1 MNFINKAFLR
11 LALLPAPLYKNMGVH
26 LPHLKAILTTKLT
39 MDDRRVNAFAQVQK
53 SKKAKPVTRATLLT
67 MLLSAFMGLF
77 FLISFGIG
85 KDIETQLTFYFSM
98 FFFMLSAT
106 LISDFTSVL
115 IDVRDTFIILPKPV
129 SDRTFVLARL
139 LHIFIHICKL
149 VLPMAL
155 PGLIFMIVEYN
166 IAGALALL
174 LLVLLVTLFAIF
186 FINAVYILI
195 LKVTTPERFKSI
207 IAYFQIGFAVLMY
220 ASYQVFPRLI
230 GSFNLDNFSFTTR
243 PGIIFYPFYWF
254 ASCWNLLH
262 TLTLT
267 TQSLIASLLAIVIPI
282 VSLYVVVRF
291 LAPSFNNRLAMIN
304 GGSEAPKAA
313 VDQKIKPANSKT
325 TYSHWLSALC
335 TRTPAERMG
344 FRFTWKLMSRNR
356 DFKLKVYPSIGYLLV
371 YGFILFFRSDFTLS
385 GFEENDSAA
394 KGMVLS
400 AVYFTALI
408 LTTSI
413 SQSPYSDKYKA
424 AWFYYTSPLVRPGD
438 VVLGGMKAALLK
450 FYIPIVA
457 IVTIAATALL
467 GISVL
472 PNIILGFCNQ
482 LLIASF
488 LVYINNKLFPFS
500 MPMNNNAK
508 AGSFLRA
515 IILLFFSGIVGV
527 GHYLVYDILPVIGIF
542 AVLSGIATWM
552 LMSSIRATGWAAIK
566 SSYTEE

>member
-11 LALLPAPLYKNMGVH
+11 LALLPSPLYKNMGVS
-26 LPHLKAILTTKLT
+26 LPQLRAILTTKLT
-39 MDDRRVNAFAQVQK
+39 MDDRRVNAFAQVQNR
-53 SKKAKPVTRATLLT
+53 KKAKPMTKATLLT

-77 FLISFGIG
+77 FLLSFSIG
-85 KDIETQLTFYFSM
+85 KDIQTQLTFYFSM

-149 VLPMAL
+149 VLPMSL
-155 PGLIFMIVEYN
+155 PGLIFMGVEYS
-166 IAGALALL
+166 IGGALLLL
-174 LLVLLVTLFAIF
+174 LLVLLVTLFSIF

-195 LKVTTPERFKSI
+195 LKITTPERFKSI
-207 IAYFQIGFAVLMY
+207 IAYFQIGFAVVMY

-230 GSFNLDNFSFTTR
+230 GSFNLENFSFTTR

-262 TLTLT
+262 TLNPT
-267 TQSLIASLLAIVIPI
+267 TQSVIASLLAIIVPI
-282 VSLYVVVRF
+282 ASIYIVVRY

-304 GGSEAPKAA
+304 GGSEAPKAVTAQNNKA
-313 VDQKIKPANSKT
+313 VHSKR
-325 TYSHWLSALC
+325 TYSHWLSAFC

-371 YGFILFFRSDFTLS
+371 YGFIMIFRSDFRIS
-385 GFEENDSAA
+385 GFRDNSDAE

-400 AVYFTALI
+400 MVYFTVLI
-408 LTTSI
+408 LTTAI
-413 SQSPYSDKYKA
+413 SQVPFSDKYKA

-457 IVTIAATALL
+457 IVAVAATALL
-467 GISVL
+467 GIAVL

-500 MPMNNNAK
+500 MPLNNNAK
-508 AGSFLRA
+508 AGSFLRVI
-515 IILLFFSGIVGV
+515 IILVFSGLVGV
-527 GHYLVYDILPVIGIF
+527 GHYLVYDILPVIIIF
-542 AVLSGIATWM
+542 ALLSGIATWM
-552 LMSSIRATGWAAIK
+552 LMSSIRATNWVAIK